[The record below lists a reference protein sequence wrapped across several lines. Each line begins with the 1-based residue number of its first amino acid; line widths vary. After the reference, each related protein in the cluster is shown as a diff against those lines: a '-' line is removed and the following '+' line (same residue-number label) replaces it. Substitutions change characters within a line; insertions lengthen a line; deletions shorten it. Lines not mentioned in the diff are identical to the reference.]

1 MHKSQ
6 QRTIRRVRWGRIAE
20 TGFLALMLFY
30 VFGYVYWQFWAFIF
44 SPGAAWVITA
54 LVWGG
59 LPAAFLCGR
68 LRRAPCRGCC
78 ERDATINLLEDRAIE
93 LLRER
98 DRLRTHI
105 WDSLFKRPCG
115 RSG

>member
-6 QRTIRRVRWGRIAE
+6 QRTIYKVRWGRIAE

-30 VFGYVYWQFWAFIF
+30 VFGYLYWQFWAFIF
-44 SPGAAWVITA
+44 SPAAAWVITA
-54 LVWGG
+54 LVCGG

-68 LRRAPCRGCC
+68 FRRTSCPGCR
-78 ERDATINLLEDRAIE
+78 EREATISLLEDRIVE

-98 DRLRTHI
+98 DRLRFRIHI
-105 WDSLFKRPCG
+105 SLTEIVCG
-115 RSG
+115 KSE